1 MFLFDELDWT
11 ARDRMDDQPVHRVS
25 LDAFYMDQYEVT
37 QSDYARFAE
46 ATGRKTPWDWKDG
59 KVRPGREKWPM
70 YNVSWDDAAAYCTWG
85 GKRLPTEAEW
95 EKAARGGLDRKLYS
109 WGDDIG
115 EPAANAAPRG
125 TNARAQTKKARYGE
139 ADPAPVGSFAPNGYG
154 LYDVTGNVWEW
165 VADWYA
171 RDYYSISPSEN
182 PKGPETGKYKVL
194 RGAGFSTN
202 EAIIAERSMIG
213 VHYRNYAEPT
223 QITITYGFRCAKPV
237 EGSAR
242 GEQF

>member
-1 MFLFDELDWT
+1 MSFKAPVILALVLAVQGLAQAPASQSEPKSQIPGMSLIPAGAFWMGRAVMFLFDELDWT

-37 QSDYARFAE
+37 QSDYARFSE

-70 YNVSWDDAAAYCTWG
+70 YNVSWDDASAYCTWA

-125 TNARAQTKKARYGE
+125 T
-139 ADPAPVGSFAPNGYG
+139 SG
-154 LYDVTGNVWEW
+154 L
-165 VADWYA
+165 
-171 RDYYSISPSEN
+171 S
-182 PKGPETGKYKVL
+182 
-194 RGAGFSTN
+194 
-202 EAIIAERSMIG
+202 
-213 VHYRNYAEPT
+213 H
-223 QITITYGFRCAKPV
+223 
-237 EGSAR
+237 
-242 GEQF
+242 